1 MTFIDLFA
9 GIGGFR
15 KGLELAGHKCL
26 GSCEFDKFAVQ
37 SYQAIHNTEGEWYA
51 KDIRTVRAADIP
63 RADIWCAGFPC
74 QDISVAGK
82 QLGFKGKRSSLFFTV
97 TGLVA
102 DLEEKD
108 KPRIL
113 LFENVK
119 NLLSVNRGFD
129 FARLLIEL
137 DEIGYDAEWAVLN
150 SSDVVP
156 QNRARIF
163 IVGCLR
169 SRHGRKVFPI
179 RESNHK
185 TNELHRHVCNTIIAG
200 QRHTVGTYVIESERN
215 AQEVIYQRPRGN
227 NKGGIHEIAPTLT
240 SNSYENNNLVVKQI
254 GNYCPTKTRKN
265 PNQGRVYDTSR
276 IAPSLNCMEGGNREP
291 SIVVPYLTPDRAKKR
306 QNGRRFKENNDPMF
320 TLTGQDRHGIVIG
333 GLYTQVS
340 PAFNKGPL
348 KEKSRC
354 LKANKHDAGVIIYNG
369 QYCYIR
375 KLTPLECWRLQGWA
389 DEDFFRAFF
398 LDKKLAHKFN
408 IAYRRHKNNPVRLM
422 QWAFK
427 HQKMSDSQ
435 LYKQAGNGVTVEV
448 IRRIGEKLGLE
459 ETLCHSDVN

>member
-37 SYQAIHNTEGEWYA
+37 SYRAIHNTEGEWYA

-102 DLEEKD
+102 GLEEKD

-215 AQEVIYQRPRGN
+215 AQEVIYQRARGN
-227 NKGGIHEIAPTLT
+227 NNGGIHEIAPTLT
-240 SNSYENNNLVVKQI
+240 SNCYENNNLVVKQV
-254 GNYCPTKTRKN
+254 G
-265 PNQGRVYDTSR
+265 DT
-276 IAPSLNCMEGGNREP
+276 IA
-291 SIVVPYLTPDRAKKR
+291 VPCLTPDRAKKR
-306 QNGRRFKENNDPMF
+306 QNGRRFKNNNNPMF
-320 TLTGQDRHGIVIG
+320 TLTNQDRHGVAVG
-333 GLYTQVS
+333 SLYTQDS
-340 PAFNKGPL
+340 PDFHKGPL

-354 LKANKHDAGVIIYNG
+354 LKANKHDAELLFTTDNIAISAN
-369 QYCYIR
+369 
-375 KLTPLECWRLQGWA
+375 LLPLECWRLQGWD

-398 LDKKLAHKFN
+398 LDKELAHKFN
-408 IAYRRHKNNPVRLM
+408 TAYQRH
-422 QWAFK
+422 
-427 HQKMSDSQ
+427 
-435 LYKQAGNGVTVEV
+435 QA
-448 IRRIGEKLGLE
+448 
-459 ETLCHSDVN
+459 